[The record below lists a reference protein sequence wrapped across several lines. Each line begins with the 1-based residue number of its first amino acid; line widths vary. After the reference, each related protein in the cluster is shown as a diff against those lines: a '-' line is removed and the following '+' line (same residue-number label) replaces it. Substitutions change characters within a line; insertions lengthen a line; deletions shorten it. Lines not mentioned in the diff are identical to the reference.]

1 MSIGKPIEYEE
12 IEWLI
17 KEAKKDLRKIRKRK
31 K

>member
-1 MSIGKPIEYEE
+1 MSIDKPIEYDE

-17 KEAKKDLRKIRKRK
+17 KEAKKDLKKLRKRK